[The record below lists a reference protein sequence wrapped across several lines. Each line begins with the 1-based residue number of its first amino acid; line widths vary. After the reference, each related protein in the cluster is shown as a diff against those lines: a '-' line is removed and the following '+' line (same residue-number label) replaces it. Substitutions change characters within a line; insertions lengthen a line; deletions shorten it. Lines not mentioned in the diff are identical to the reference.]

1 MKVSGAQCNVGNFQ
15 PFLHAILYP
24 SCCHSDFT
32 WNQIVVNSIGQKKS
46 FLANLEVLNFVFWSV
61 WAIFQVPNLPKD
73 LFYVKLKNSVIWQ
86 CGNLMIL
93 HSLLIFYGKLKNQVK
108 SQCGNLMISH
118 SISQISCEITFMQM
132 QNLCFWQI
140 RRFWIGIFSHFLHF
154 LEGWIVQNW
163 NGIQCTL
170 FFCTFW
176 TDFTT
181 VWWYLKDLPQWL
193 HLNWLICCH
202 I

>member
-1 MKVSGAQCNVGNFQ
+1 MIW
-15 PFLHAILYP
+15 H
-24 SCCHSDFT
+24 DFSISHKR
-32 WNQIVVNSIGQKKS
+32 WVLSHFMHFKNDFSVNSIGQKKS

-132 QNLCFWQI
+132 QKLSFWPI
-140 RRFWIGIFSHFLHF
+140 WRFWIALFSH
-154 LEGWIVQNW
+154 
-163 NGIQCTL
+163 
-170 FFCTFW
+170 FCTFW
-176 TDFTT
+176 R
-181 VWWYLKDLPQWL
+181 LKNYKYKILPILASTYVDLVIFSL
-193 HLNWLICCH
+193 KKCAKMT
-202 I
+202 